1 MNPELDRDMD
11 RILATAQRAAAP
23 RAGDRERI
31 SSALRSRLSMGMA
44 DGACGGTLA
53 AASTAG
59 AAGASVAKA
68 ALGRSGW
75 ITIVMMTGVVTG
87 ALGFVLGYD
96 MRDSHDVAAAVSP
109 GAPLAPRTA
118 QVPARHTEGNGTAEA
133 VIGGVAE
140 AHSTPTTTLMAPRAG
155 GASSRERAPDGAASR
170 SIGVSSPR
178 TKANDEP
185 DWPFAEV
192 LERLHRAN
200 VALRRGQASLALI
213 QLAELDRR
221 AGEVLRE
228 EREVTRVLALCASG
242 ETQAAKRAA
251 APLRAGS
258 AQSIYAHRL
267 EMSCAREP

>member
-1 MNPELDRDMD
+1 MSPELDRDMD

-23 RAGDRERI
+23 RAGDRERV
-31 SSALRSRLSMGMA
+31 SSALRSRLRAGVV
-44 DGACGGTLA
+44 DGAVGGALD

-68 ALGRSGW
+68 ELGRSGW
-75 ITIVMMTGVVTG
+75 ITIVMMTGLLTG
-87 ALGFVLGYD
+87 ALGFWLGHD
-96 MRDSHDVAAAVSP
+96 LRDGGDPRAAVSP
-109 GAPLAPRTA
+109 GAPLPRPA
-118 QVPARHTEGNGTAEA
+118 EAPARYTAGNGAAEA
-133 VIGGVAE
+133 VVGGGAE
-140 AHSTPTTTLMAPRAG
+140 APSAATKAVTASRAG
-155 GASSRERAPDGAASR
+155 GPLSRERAPDRAAARSLEATASR
-170 SIGVSSPR
+170 
-178 TKANDEP
+178 TKGNGES

-200 VALRRGQASLALI
+200 LALRRGQASLALI

-228 EREVTRVLALCASG
+228 EREITRVLALCASG
-242 ETQAAKRAA
+242 ETPAAKRAA

-267 EMSCAREP
+267 EASCVREP